1 MQTVVTL
8 DKALAYRQQGALFVD
23 VRSPAE
29 FAETTIPGAVNVP
42 IFSNEERAE
51 VGTLFKQVSRQSAR
65 KRGIEIISP
74 RIPQMI
80 EQVEAERRVGSPPVV
95 VFCWRGG
102 TRSLAMTAF
111 LRLAGIP
118 AQQLV
123 GGHKAFR
130 CRVVDFFAHADF
142 DPVYV
147 VRGLTGTGKTLLL
160 RKLSAQGYPV
170 IDLEQLA
177 NHRGS
182 AFGGLGLG
190 NQPGQKLFEARLWDR
205 LSACREAD
213 YLLTEGESRHIGR
226 LVVPPRFH
234 LAMQQQTSLWVDAS
248 LEYRTR
254 VILNDYPALDD
265 LTPAFEMPILALKE
279 RLGKT
284 AVTRLLALL
293 HQKDW
298 RELTRCLM
306 VDYYDPLYM
315 HTCPIRRVSLRVEE
329 LEQGVEDLK
338 RALETL
344 RRG

>member
-1 MQTVVTL
+1 LQTVVTL
-8 DKALAYRQQGALFVD
+8 DKALMYRRQGALLVD

-29 FAETTIPGAVNVP
+29 FFETTIPGAVNVP

-51 VGTLFKQVSRQSAR
+51 VGTLFKQNRQLAR
-65 KRGIEIISP
+65 KRGIEIIAP

-80 EQVEAERRVGSPPVV
+80 EQVEAAREAGSPPVV

-111 LRLAGIP
+111 LNLAGIP
-118 AQQLV
+118 ARQLS

-130 CRVVDFFAHADF
+130 RRVVDFFAQEDF

-160 RKLSAQGYPV
+160 QKLAAQGYPV

-190 NQPGQKLFEARLWDR
+190 DQPGQKLFEARLWDR
-205 LSACREAD
+205 IADCRGAG
-213 YLLTEGESRHIGR
+213 YLVTEGESRHIGR

-234 LAMQQQTSLWVDAS
+234 LAMQQQTSLWVDAP
-248 LEYRTR
+248 LDYRIR

-265 LTPAFEMPILALKE
+265 LTPAFEPPILALKE

-284 AVTRLLALL
+284 AVNRLLALL

-315 HTCPIRRVSLRVEE
+315 HTCPTRRVNLRVEE

-338 RALETL
+338 NALLEL
-344 RRG
+344 RRA

>member
-8 DKALAYRQQGALFVD
+8 DKALAYRRQGALLVD

-29 FAETTIPGAVNVP
+29 FFETTIPGAVNVP

-51 VGTLFKQVSRQSAR
+51 VGTLFKQNRQLAR
-65 KRGIEIISP
+65 KRGIEIIAP
-74 RIPQMI
+74 RIPHMI
-80 EQVEAERRVGSPPVV
+80 EQVEAAREAGSPPVV

-111 LRLAGIP
+111 LNLAGIP
-118 AQQLV
+118 ARQLS

-130 CRVVDFFAHADF
+130 RRVVDFFAQEDF

-160 RKLSAQGYPV
+160 QKLAAQGEPV

-190 NQPGQKLFEARLWDR
+190 DQPGQKLFEARLWDR
-205 LSACREAD
+205 ISDCRGAG
-213 YLLTEGESRHIGR
+213 YLVTEGESRHIGR

-234 LAMQQQTSLWVDAS
+234 LAMQQQTSLWVEAS
-248 LEYRTR
+248 LEYRIG
-254 VILNDYPALDD
+254 VILDDYPALDD
-265 LTPAFEMPILALKE
+265 LTPAFEAPILALKE

-284 AVTRLLALL
+284 AVTRLLTLL

-315 HTCPIRRVSLRVEE
+315 HTCPTRRVSLRVEE

-338 RALETL
+338 NALQEL